1 MNKKL
6 RAKANNDF
14 EKDFCKLMN
23 NYVIRNRKT
32 TENVRDLIDIKP
44 VTNNEKRHRFHDLN
58 IIERNAS
65 QNI

>member
-1 MNKKL
+1 
-6 RAKANNDF
+6 
-14 EKDFCKLMN
+14 MN